1 MAEIVPDPTEII
13 WFMIEEDRPPWPI
26 YELSVNDG
34 VSVVGE
40 CYGFEY
46 NFVSKPLDWIICENH
61 HDYAITSG
69 NITHRLVKYAA

>member
-46 NFVSKPLDWIICENH
+46 NFVSKF
-61 HDYAITSG
+61 
-69 NITHRLVKYAA
+69 